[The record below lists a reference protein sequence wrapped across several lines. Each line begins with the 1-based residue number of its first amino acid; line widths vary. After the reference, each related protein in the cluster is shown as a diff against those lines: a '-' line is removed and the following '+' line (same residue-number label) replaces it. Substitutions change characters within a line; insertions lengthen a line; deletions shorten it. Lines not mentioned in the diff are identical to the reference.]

1 MKGKKTI
8 IIGVIS
14 VIVMAII
21 IMMSIVLLEK
31 FEQGKNNVEK
41 LETSISELKTN
52 ASIQE
57 SEKGEEIS
65 LDSEIL
71 KKIMPDFGNYLESV
85 YRAADFDKENIPN
98 DLVLLL
104 GWNKLGYNHSDYD
117 AMPNDKHFEKLSD
130 GTIKLTVNKK
140 EMEEAIKSI
149 FGEDMKYTDKSFK
162 DEGKGPTFIYSNTIG
177 EIVFDKESGNY
188 LAEWCE
194 SGGGSDNIMSQKI
207 IQAVK
212 YSDRIEVYVE
222 NSYPEKNDETKI
234 GTYEYTFKLDDKNE
248 YNFSGLKFI
257 K

>member
-1 MKGKKTI
+1 MKGKNSAIVWVT
-8 IIGVIS
+8 S
-14 VIVMAII
+14 VIAVAIVI
-21 IMMSIVLLEK
+21 LNSIVLLEK
-31 FEQGKNNVEK
+31 ANIRKNDVEK
-41 LETSISELKTN
+41 IETSVSELKTN
-52 ASIQE
+52 ANMQE

-65 LDSEIL
+65 LDDEIL
-71 KKIMPDFGNYLESV
+71 KKIMPDFGDYLENV
-85 YRAADFDKENIPN
+85 YRAADFDKDNITN

-194 SGGGSDNIMSQKI
+194 SGGGSDNVMVQKI
-207 IQAVK
+207 TQAVK
-212 YSDRIEVYVE
+212 YSDRIEVFVE
-222 NSYPEKNDETKI
+222 NSYP
-234 GTYEYTFKLDDKNE
+234 
-248 YNFSGLKFI
+248 
-257 K
+257 